1 MPNFDLV
8 LRNCNL
14 INENSISLSA
24 INELESIMK
33 IKSLKILIKKS
44 LSLREAFILT
54 YISS

>member
-1 MPNFDLV
+1 QIESLFK
-8 LRNCNL
+8 
-14 INENSISLSA
+14 ENSTSLSV
-24 INELESIMK
+24 INELERNIK